1 MLGRLFALYCVTFLA
16 DTGKI
21 NPALWTDRAGDTAPF
36 ILAGTASHLV
46 SGLEVEVGKGGKN
59 RAKETEREKGTQA
72 THAAITHVYL

>member
-1 MLGRLFALYCVTFLA
+1 MTFLA

-36 ILAGTASHLV
+36 ILAWTALV
-46 SGLEVEVGKGGKN
+46 SGLEVKVGRGVKN
-59 RAKETEREKGTQA
+59 RAKETEREKDTEA